1 MFSPRLCTILL
12 AVTML
17 ASGCYNRGRQEVSG
31 VLTVENSGRLIL
43 RDRDGTS
50 VEFASG
56 ATLLDYQDRGFS
68 RGTSLFVI
76 RSASNRSH
84 GVLLEVPTSAF
95 SADASFRI
103 SAGDCN
109 QAYDLNGNRSTEH
122 LGSHEYQDTE
132 GCTAP
137 GVCCQLSFRT
147 RTDSDG
153 HSHTE
158 SYTDCGFHV
167 DCPGRRDVLKRQ
179 DDYIDHYRVE
189 FTPQS
194 RVDAAHF
201 RGDGPPYST
210 HTKIRN
216 LSGCRN

>member
-17 ASGCYNRGRQEVSG
+17 ASGCYNLGRQEVSG

-132 GCTAP
+132 GCGP

-147 RTDSDG
+147 LTDSDDLTP
-153 HSHTE
+153 SPIRTAAFTWIALAVRTF
-158 SYTDCGFHV
+158 SS
-167 DCPGRRDVLKRQ
+167 GRM
-179 DDYIDHYRVE
+179 I
-189 FTPQS
+189 TSTTTASSSPQS

-210 HTKIRN
+210 HTKIN